1 MAEGVGKLSAIS
13 NVVALELRSLEEDL
27 LKKAKNTIKEPGLD
41 GDETPGATQGKA
53 EMTLNLMEESGA
65 QIKKIVDAGLYATQQ
80 YDKKSEAPK
89 ILGKPFNASMAEL
102 GGAVGKQVIAFLPVS
117 MATRV
122 RNVSFADITGP
133 AKGADGSLPEGQGAV
148 VYEYSDDNHD
158 DLMDALSVLLVKNR
172 PVVLV
177 IFLNPLNAK
186 SDTETQTQA
195 DRRGNRWHEGV
206 VFLADMAIAVTEEE
220 AAAGNAIYFTT
231 AFDSPKEAGDA
242 TMTALGAVEESYQGK
257 LAAGDFNKDQ
267 IAFYFTDG
275 MAAAHL
281 ASTHGRL
288 KKGAKHNWHLPAK
301 AVSAPDCLPAYPFFR
316 LLLTCV
322 PAY

>member
-1 MAEGVGKLSAIS
+1 MAA
-13 NVVALELRSLEEDL
+13 
-27 LKKAKNTIKEPGLD
+27 
-41 GDETPGATQGKA
+41 
-53 EMTLNLMEESGA
+53 
-65 QIKKIVDAGLYATQQ
+65 
-80 YDKKSEAPK
+80 
-89 ILGKPFNASMAEL
+89 
-102 GGAVGKQVIAFLPVS
+102 
-117 MATRV
+117 RV

-133 AKGADGSLPEGQGAV
+133 AKGADGSLPEGQGAI

-322 PAY
+322 PAYLAIGKRVGPALGLRNQPLRHGPDQHGAAKPRHRHHQQEVLRGLRRRVRPHLPGRDPGRKEIGQEEEEVPLRGEGRGEGRPRGQRPG